1 MTEKKSVNL
10 KIDLYKLSN
19 AKDRKEKRKNK
30 KNRTSGTMRQHQ
42 NVQPMFG
49 QNYKRGERMMQK

>member
-19 AKDRKEKRKNK
+19 AKDRKEKK
-30 KNRTSGTMRQHQ
+30 KEI
-42 NVQPMFG
+42 
-49 QNYKRGERMMQK
+49 KRIELQVL